1 MAEERETHPVPD
13 EVEELQA
20 ISIRKLDKI
29 ETTGFDSNSHG
40 Q

>member
-1 MAEERETHPVPD
+1 MAEERETHPALD
-13 EVEELQA
+13 EAKELQA

-29 ETTGFDSNSHG
+29 ETTMLESNSHG

>member
-1 MAEERETHPVPD
+1 MAEERETHPVSD
-13 EVEELQA
+13 DSEELQA

-29 ETTGFDSNSHG
+29 ETTMLESNSHG